1 MIQAALESHVP
12 DLEIVALNSA
22 EEFEAVAPD
31 IEYLFALKPFRGLWQ
46 KTPKLKLI
54 QIISTGVDSL
64 LPAPDLPE
72 HVKISNARGIHGIQ
86 MAEFALYFMLEFAKN
101 GPRLRQ
107 QQADHDFTMFNP
119 INLSGSTC
127 GIIGLG
133 AVGEVSAARA
143 NALGMRVIATQRT
156 PKSHPGVEK
165 IYTAEQTADVVEQ
178 SDYLVLVVPLTD
190 DTKGLFDARM
200 IARMK
205 PDAVMINL
213 SRGGV
218 VDEDA
223 IVKALTDGT
232 IKGAA
237 IDVFDQEPLPA
248 DHPLW
253 DTPNTII
260 TPHMAAADSAYLPN
274 IAKIFA
280 DNLTRIANGQPLI
293 NEIDR

>member
-1 MIQAALESHVP
+1 
-12 DLEIVALNSA
+12 
-22 EEFEAVAPD
+22 
-31 IEYLFALKPFRGLWQ
+31 
-46 KTPKLKLI
+46 
-54 QIISTGVDSL
+54 
-64 LPAPDLPE
+64 
-72 HVKISNARGIHGIQ
+72 
-86 MAEFALYFMLEFAKN
+86 
-101 GPRLRQ
+101 
-107 QQADHDFTMFNP
+107 
-119 INLSGSTC
+119 
-127 GIIGLG
+127 
-133 AVGEVSAARA
+133 
-143 NALGMRVIATQRT
+143 
-156 PKSHPGVEK
+156 
-165 IYTAEQTADVVEQ
+165 
-178 SDYLVLVVPLTD
+178 
-190 DTKGLFDARM
+190 
-200 IARMK
+200 MK

-293 NEIDR
+293 NEIDRYRGY